1 MQLTEFSHM
10 AIIGGGRLCKRL
22 LELFESDEL
31 RDEIPPILGVADLN
45 PEAKGMLAAQQRG
58 IFTTTDYRDLFKI
71 EGLKTV
77 LEITKDPELP
87 ARIEQTKPP
96 QIRLIDHMGVR
107 SFWILLQIEIEQR
120 RNLIRFE
127 AEFDPDPKLK
137 EHFHTFSQNLMA
149 QVMAWN
155 DYYEEIERDLKA
167 SKRAVVQIIE
177 GSTIPTFV
185 IDSDHVVTHWNRACE
200 QLTGYK
206 AADILGTKDQWRP
219 FRREQRPIM
228 ADLLLDGVDE
238 AAVLKYYG
246 AIWQPSSML
255 DGAFEATEFFPHLG
269 DHGKWLYFTAAPITD
284 NDGTVTGVIET
295 LWDITTAKEAEVERE
310 ESHQMMAQI
319 IAGSTIP
326 TFVID
331 KDHVITHWN
340 LALERL
346 TGHSALEMVGTRKQ
360 WLPFWDRE
368 RPAMADVIV
377 DGIPEA
383 EIEKLYGGK
392 WRKSNL
398 ISGAFEAESFF
409 PKLGKKGKWCWFT
422 AAPIKDADGRI
433 VGAVETLW
441 DKTDDKKMEEER
453 ERHNWELSM
462 LCTIYTALG
471 SPRDI
476 DGRIHEALKQVGQL
490 LSADGVSVYLK
501 DEKGVLHRR
510 HGWETQYQPEQL
522 DPGSDGFIYTQ
533 NCETEL
539 TLFEDVRQPGASF
552 DLTALEKAGVGAMA
566 CVPLMARG
574 KTALG
579 FIKIYFKAPKSFSDE
594 EKRVLELV
602 GNRLTVALENAQ
614 LQQARVKSD
623 KKYRSLFN
631 NDPNPIF
638 IFDPHDY
645 RIFDVN
651 QRARDSYGYPGD
663 ELEGTSFFDLGDD
676 DDEMHQKIAQV
687 REGNPVLFSKK
698 RHYRKD
704 KHPFYVNINITA
716 TKYGETDA
724 LIATT
729 TDISEAIEKETQ
741 LIQASKMTTLG
752 QMASGM
758 AHEINQPLNVIQI
771 TSDLLIKMVDKGIEM
786 APEDLK
792 DLANDIRSSVD
803 RAAGIIRHM
812 RDFSRQSD
820 VVSTRIDLNAPI
832 RDVFNVMGHQVTVH
846 QVKLDLDLTDDLP
859 KILADH
865 NRLEQVFIN
874 LVANAID
881 AMDEKVAKNPDV
893 AVEKKLTIRSFQ
905 EDGKVV
911 ATVGDSGT
919 GMPQEVIDKIF
930 DPFFTTKE
938 VGKGTGLGV
947 SISYGIVKD
956 YKGDISIESTPGEG
970 TTFRL
975 SFPACTNQECS
986 G

>member
-1 MQLTEFSHM
+1 MQLTEFYHI
-10 AIIGGGRLCKRL
+10 AIIGGGRLCKKL
-22 LELFESDEL
+22 LDLFDSDEL
-31 RDEIPPILGVADLN
+31 RGEIPPVLGVADLN
-45 PEAKGMLAAQQRG
+45 DQAEGMLAARQRG
-58 IFTTTDYRDLFKI
+58 IFTTTDYRELFKLD
-71 EGLKTV
+71 GLKTV

-87 ARIEQTKPP
+87 TLIEQTKPDH
-96 QIRLIDHMGVR
+96 IRLIDHMGIR
-107 SFWILLQIEIEQR
+107 SLWTLLQIEIEQR
-120 RNLIRFE
+120 RNLTRFE
-127 AEFDPDPKLK
+127 EEFHPNSKLK
-137 EHFHTFSQNLMA
+137 EHFSAFSQNLVA
-149 QVMAWN
+149 QVIAWY
-155 DYYEEIERDLKA
+155 DHYEEIERDFKA
-167 SKRAVVQIIE
+167 SKRAAVQIIE
-177 GSTIPTFV
+177 ASTIPTFV
-185 IDSDHVVTHWNRACE
+185 IDRDHVVTHWNKACE

-206 AADILGTKDQWRP
+206 AIDIIGTRDQWRP

-238 AAVLKYYG
+238 ATVLKYYG
-246 AIWQPSSML
+246 ALWQPSSLL

-269 DHGKWLYFTAAPITD
+269 DHGKWLYFTAAPIKAE
-284 NDGTVTGVIET
+284 DGTLTGVIET
-295 LWDITTAKEAEVERE
+295 LWDITQAKEAEAERE
-310 ESHQMMAQI
+310 ASHQMMAQI

-326 TFVID
+326 TFVIN
-331 KDHVITHWN
+331 KEHVITHWN

-360 WLPFWDRE
+360 WLPFWERE

-398 ISGAFEAESFF
+398 INGAYEAETFF

-422 AAPIKDADGRI
+422 AAPIKDANGNI

-453 ERHNWELSM
+453 ERHTWELSM

-471 SPRDI
+471 SPQDI

-501 DEKGVLHRR
+501 DEEGTLHHR
-510 HGWETQYQPEQL
+510 HGWQTRYQPEKIEAGQ
-522 DPGSDGFIYTQ
+522 FVYTQ
-533 NCETEL
+533 NCETEM
-539 TLFEDVRQPGASF
+539 TLFENVDQPNGST
-552 DLTALEKAGVGAMA
+552 DLTALKSAGVGAMA
-566 CVPLMARG
+566 CVPLLARE
-574 KTALG
+574 KSILG
-579 FIKIYFKAPKSFSDE
+579 TIKIYFKEPRTFTDE

-614 LQQARVKSD
+614 LQQARIKSD

-638 IFDPHDY
+638 IIDPHNY
-645 RIFDVN
+645 RILDIN
-651 QRARDSYGYPGD
+651 QRARDTYGYVNNELVGVSFFELGD
-663 ELEGTSFFDLGDD
+663 EDE
-676 DDEMHQKIAQV
+676 EMHQKIEQV
-687 REGNPVLFSKK
+687 REGHPVLFAKK
-698 RHYRKD
+698 RHYRKNQNS
-704 KHPFYVNINITA
+704 FYVNINISV
-716 TKYGETDA
+716 TKYGETNV

-729 TDISEAIEKETQ
+729 TDISEAVEKETQ

-771 TSDLLIKMVDKGIEM
+771 TSDLLIKMVDKGIEV

-820 VVSTRIDLNAPI
+820 VVTARIDLNAPI

-846 QVKLDLDLTDDLP
+846 QVKLDLDLTDELP
-859 KILADH
+859 EIMADH

-881 AMDEKVAKNPDV
+881 AMDEKADKNPET
-893 AVEKKLTIRSFQ
+893 AVDKKLTIRSFQ
-905 EDGKVV
+905 ENGRVV
-911 ATVGDSGT
+911 ATVADTGT

-956 YKGDISIESTPGEG
+956 YEGDIAIESTPGEG

-975 SFPACTNQECS
+975 SFPACVNQECTVEE
-986 G
+986 